1 MLFSELY
8 GAYYNTVAAILK
20 AAVDHPVGK
29 NEIRRIIEEKAF
41 GESKLNIPSALDEH
55 RWELL
60 KNDGST
66 PLKSIPTMPLTA
78 LEKQWLN
85 AIAGDP
91 RIRLF
96 CDCSPY
102 FPDMEPLFKQDDI
115 IVFDQYSDGDDYT
128 DETYIRNFRTI
139 LDAVNKK
146 YQLSVIMKSRGG
158 NMINNIVTP
167 EYIEYSKKDDKFRLI
182 CSGNRFVRTINIGR
196 VIECYPYK
204 SKQEEHSSQ
213 NGDKE
218 KRTVEFELEDKRNSL
233 ERVMLH
239 FAHFEKQ
246 AEKIGDARYFVRVAY
261 DKDDEAEMI
270 IRILSFGPM
279 IKVTA
284 PKNFVELI
292 KQRLINQKSCGC

>member
-1 MLFSELY
+1 
-8 GAYYNTVAAILK
+8 
-20 AAVDHPVGK
+20 
-29 NEIRRIIEEKAF
+29 
-41 GESKLNIPSALDEH
+41 
-55 RWELL
+55 
-60 KNDGST
+60 
-66 PLKSIPTMPLTA
+66 
-78 LEKQWLN
+78 
-85 AIAGDP
+85 
-91 RIRLF
+91 
-96 CDCSPY
+96 
-102 FPDMEPLFKQDDI
+102 
-115 IVFDQYSDGDDYT
+115 
-128 DETYIRNFRTI
+128 
-139 LDAVNKK
+139 
-146 YQLSVIMKSRGG
+146 
-158 NMINNIVTP
+158 MINNIVTP

-213 NGDKE
+213 NGDKG

-233 ERVMLH
+233 EGVMLH

-284 PKNFVELI
+284 PQNFVELI